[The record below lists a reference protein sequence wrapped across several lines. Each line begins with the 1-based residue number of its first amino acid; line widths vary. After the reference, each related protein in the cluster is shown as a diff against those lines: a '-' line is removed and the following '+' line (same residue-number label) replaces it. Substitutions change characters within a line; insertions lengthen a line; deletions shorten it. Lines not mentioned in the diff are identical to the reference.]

1 MGKCRGAMEGEE
13 CRGAML
19 ELGRAIDD
27 GECRAMEDSGEL
39 RAIIEDGGEWRA
51 IIEEQAMEEC
61 IGKGFP

>member
-1 MGKCRGAMEGEE
+1 MEGEE

-19 ELGRAIDD
+19 EPGRAMLEPGSAIDD
-27 GECRAMEDSGEL
+27 GECRAMEDNGEL

-51 IIEEQAMEEC
+51 IMEEQAMEEC